1 MRGSKKV
8 TNFAVMISLI
18 RHIEYLM
25 MNNDCVVIPGWG
37 ALIAQYSESFYNEQ
51 SHVIQKPQRQVAFNA
66 AVNHND
72 GLLAQSL
79 IRRERITYAQAVQ
92 CIDQNVESFKKLLA
106 RGEEL
111 SFGRLGFFHATS
123 RGHIEFVP
131 FYHEMANEEYFGLRS
146 VKFRTLAEI
155 EAEQQAQLQF
165 EHAVAAAMQPHQHS
179 WRRWAQMA
187 ASVAVLISLAVLL
200 STPIVSNQETN
211 PNYASLNLPQV
222 KKVTATTPVVEWSDA
237 QEAPLAVA
245 LPRQALADVHQ
256 RAAKKVV
263 AQPDADV
270 TALIDRVGA
279 ISGEY
284 FLIISTMSSE
294 KQAQKFI
301 EAQPDLQGRMHLAQA
316 GKRFRV
322 YVARSDNRE
331 SLETIRKMLPQRYQD
346 AWVGN

>member
-1 MRGSKKV
+1 
-8 TNFAVMISLI
+8 MISLI
-18 RHIEYLM
+18 QHIEYLM

-37 ALIAQYSESFYNEQ
+37 ALIAQYSESFYNEK

-79 IRRERITYAQAVQ
+79 IRRERITYTQAVQ

-106 RGEEL
+106 QGDEL

-123 RGHIEFVP
+123 KGHIEFVP
-131 FYHEMANEEYFGLRS
+131 FYHETANDEYFGLRS

-155 EAEQQAQLQF
+155 QAEQQAQQQF
-165 EHAVAAAMQPHQHS
+165 EQAVAAAMQRRPNH

-187 ASVAVLISLAVLL
+187 ASIAVLIGLAVLL
-200 STPIVSNQETN
+200 STPIISNQDTN

-222 KKVTATTPVVEWSDA
+222 KKAAPAAPASEWSDA
-237 QEAPLAVA
+237 QQAPLAVA

-256 RAAKKVV
+256 RAAKKVE

-270 TALIDRVGA
+270 ATLIDRVGA
-279 ISGEY
+279 SSGEY
-284 FLIISTMSSE
+284 FLIISTMSSK

-301 EAQPDLQGRMHLAQA
+301 DAQPSLQGRMHLAQS

-322 YVARSDNRE
+322 YVARSDDRA
-331 SLETIRKMLPQRYQD
+331 SLEAIRKMLPQRYQD